1 MEKKS
6 LSELILFKASLIL
19 FFLPEE
25 ISVKELEGI
34 FLIIT
39 IIEGVCGIR
48 P

>member
-34 FLIIT
+34 LNFLIIT
-39 IIEGVCGIR
+39 IIIVN
-48 P
+48 